1 MKTSSAFSIS
11 QPTWPAMLAGLF
23 LLSLAAAALAGEG
36 VKPCADDVA
45 RLCKDVQP
53 GQGRVAKCLKE
64 HKDELSPACKE
75 HIAMARKKVKGAK
88 DACKEDAQKLCKD
101 TQPGGG
107 RIVQCLKQHES
118 ELSHACRE
126 KMESPRSRK

>member
-1 MKTSSAFSIS
+1 MKTSSVFSIS
-11 QPTWPAMLAGLF
+11 QPAGPALLAGLF
-23 LLSLAAAALAGEG
+23 LLSLATVALAGEG
-36 VKPCADDVA
+36 RKPCADDVA

-64 HKDELSPACKE
+64 RKEELSLACKE
-75 HIAMARKKVKGAK
+75 HIATARKKVKGAK

-101 TQPGGG
+101 IQPGGG

-126 KMESPRSRK
+126 KIESPRSRK